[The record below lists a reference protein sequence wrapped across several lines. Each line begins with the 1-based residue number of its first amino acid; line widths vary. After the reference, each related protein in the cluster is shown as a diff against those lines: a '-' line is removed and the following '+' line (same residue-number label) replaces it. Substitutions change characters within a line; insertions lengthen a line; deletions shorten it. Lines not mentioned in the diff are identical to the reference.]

1 MNLPITVIENLTQ
14 LHQFV
19 HALPEG
25 ALTRQDHKTGHSTIG
40 MHLRHVLE
48 FYIGI
53 LDNGD
58 ATIVNYDLRKR
69 ELSLEQ
75 DITTIS
81 ETIVRLTQKCKELTT
96 EKLLKPI
103 DFQACYSTESDVI
116 ESHPSSLSRELAYG
130 LEHAIHHMAI
140 IKLSCYLLEIPI
152 QLDANFGV
160 AYSTQRNA
168 STCAQ

>member
-1 MNLPITVIENLTQ
+1 MNLQITVIENLSQ
-14 LHQFV
+14 LYQFV
-19 HALPEG
+19 HSLPEG
-25 ALTRQDHKTGHSTIG
+25 ALTQRNHKTGHSSIG
-40 MHLRHVLE
+40 MHLRHILE

-53 LDNGD
+53 LDNSD
-58 ATIVNYDLRKR
+58 SSIVNYDLRKR
-69 ELSLEQ
+69 ELSLER

-81 ETIVRLTQKCKELTT
+81 ETIARLTQKCKELTA
-96 EKLLKPI
+96 ESLLKPI
-103 DFQACYSTESDVI
+103 DFQACYSIESDLM

-140 IKLSCYLLEIPI
+140 IKLSCYLLEIPV
-152 QLDANFGV
+152 QLDENFGV